1 MARLIR
7 YSHWIIFAV
16 GWAITGWAAFY
27 VHEQIDRKAQD
38 SFNLRVQDMEAA
50 LVRRLRSYEDL
61 LYGIAGLYQVADNV
75 TPEQFDAYGKSLDI
89 RERYPSLQTINFAK
103 YFKRNELNDFVQ
115 NYESDT
121 GGRGMASK
129 LSLPVKRS
137 EYMVLTRVY
146 PAELSSTLGTDIFQ
160 NVVKRVPPADV
171 RSILVGARYYPNRVF
186 SSGVPITPPGR
197 TTPALAAR
205 LGIFRLDEHKEPRL
219 IGTAGIGFDLAQF
232 FKEAIPQSLVRTI
245 HYRMINIG
253 RYDREACSRPNIV
266 VFDSWSI
273 GTGIDLGKIPEKE
286 LFRTHFDVPLGG
298 AMLRIEV
305 TERRDAK
312 TGEYEKYLPFAVFIT
327 GCLFFTGIG
336 LSCRRILSDNIAL
349 KAAVN
354 AIKNHTIELQSE
366 ISRTKALER
375 KLAAVIDSERTR
387 IGRELHDDLGQR
399 LTAISVSAE
408 ILSAKL
414 LPVDLKLAAQAD
426 DLGRATSETMMQIR
440 TLVQGLMPVASDKD
454 GLRDALT
461 DLIAEISRLSGLN
474 CTFDFDDP
482 VKVADE
488 NVSTHLYRIA
498 QEALNNAIRHA
509 HASSIEVRLDEID
522 GKVSLSIADDGCGFD
537 QARSTGGFGLSTIA
551 HRASVI
557 GYNLQ
562 IVSSLGKGTM
572 IKVTEC

>member
-1 MARLIR
+1 MRHLKTKIHWFILI
-7 YSHWIIFAV
+7 IGFFV
-16 GWAITGWAAFY
+16 TGWSSLYISHLIEKQAEDAF
-27 VHEQIDRKAQD
+27 RLKMQD
-38 SFNLRVQDMEAA
+38 LEAA
-50 LVRRLRSYEDL
+50 IVSRLARYEDIL
-61 LYGIAGLYQVADNV
+61 FGVAGMFRETTKNV
-75 TPEQFDAYGKSLDI
+75 TPEQFDAYADTLSMKERLPALD
-89 RERYPSLQTINFAK
+89 TINFAQYVPK
-103 YFKRNELNDFVQ
+103 SEKENFVRH
-115 NYESDT
+115 YKDDT
-121 GGRGMASK
+121 EGRGRD
-129 LSLPVKRS
+129 PVLADRD
-137 EYMVLTRVY
+137 EYMVITRVY
-146 PAELSSTLGTDIFQ
+146 PASLSYALGVDVLAATGI
-160 NVVKRVPPADV
+160 RVAIADGGDEKKTPQGG
-171 RSILVGARYYPNRVF
+171 SYSHNKAY
-186 SSGVPITPPGR
+186 SSGLPIR
-197 TTPALAAR
+197 TRGKKGEFLAAR
-205 LGIFRLDEHKEPRL
+205 LGIYKGEKL
-219 IGTAGIGFDLAQF
+219 IGTSGIGFEISTF
-232 FKEAIPQSLVRTI
+232 FKEAVPKKLANTL
-245 HYRMINIG
+245 HYVMWSTG
-253 RYDREACSRPNIV
+253 RDNGARFAKPV
-266 VFDSWSI
+266 LVFDSKEI
-273 GTGIDLGKIPEKE
+273 GANFDKQDDLLRGQ
-286 LFRTHFDVPLGG
+286 FDVRFGG
-298 AMLRIEV
+298 VVFKVEATSKKE
-305 TERRDAK
+305 TQ
-312 TGEYEKYLPFAVFIT
+312 EYKRYLPSAVLVI
-327 GCLFFTGIG
+327 GILFFTGIG
-336 LSCRRILSDNIAL
+336 LSCKRILSDNVAL

-572 IKVTEC
+572 IKVTEY